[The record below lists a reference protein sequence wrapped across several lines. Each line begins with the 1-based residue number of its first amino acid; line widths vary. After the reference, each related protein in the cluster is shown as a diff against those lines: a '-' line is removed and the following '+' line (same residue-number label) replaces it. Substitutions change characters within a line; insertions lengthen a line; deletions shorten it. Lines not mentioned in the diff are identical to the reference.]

1 MEYKKRCDSILNDE
15 RFFGKK
21 KTTFRKVWGI
31 QSSTGKS
38 VNAETESKS
47 SPAQMIDP
55 LFHGISL
62 DLVNEGSGDVDKKMS
77 FGENSLFKLNSLQT
91 PITLSDEVIKDTQH
105 EIISNEDYQL
115 LQRMHDLH
123 SKNNYDM
130 YLYIDE
136 QLQSITY
143 PNSNFSNNK
152 LFSFKHRKFVT
163 EGHEKRDFGKD
174 LDQRILFQISPELI
188 ESDRAYDFKLF
199 KHHVLADVSKSTKGS
214 KNIITETYR
223 PLSKLVLCK
232 YQGGEWIPIQ
242 KREITRTYRIKNL
255 AEDRII
261 VFEVLDYRELEKYV
275 WCYNASD
282 VDKST
287 TRNYKQLIK
296 LEQSNKGEFK
306 LHYVHV
312 QSELIPLVMRRFYT
326 RYIHGATNKNASFYK
341 KLISHNQFDSATFSR
356 ITSIVGQG
364 QSQIALKQI
373 INGKNDTDTRD
384 FQWAELKT
392 YPVVFPKFRMDRMLS
407 AYNKKTGEICI
418 QFLPLI
424 EDKLPIFKGTGIPT
438 TSDVQD
444 DYQTWFFKIVREA
457 ERYMS
462 HEGKLLPN
470 CKRHIFS
477 MHLEDN
483 VHKSNKSSKVQNWT
497 INNAPLVHLH
507 ILFHRST
514 VTNEKIEKIEIK
526 FYYNVELLGFDL
538 YGSSDTLYA
547 VERFFSEFISF
558 YDKLL
563 FQNKTEISNHTLRP
577 RYRGKILNLFG
588 GEHYKSKHETD
599 PSIGK
604 FGKNFKEFAVKV
616 VNMNDKE
623 DINTNVRAKVLRE
636 ELVKEHTGRWDK
648 IANFLNKNLSKSQ
661 KEEVGEKNENYENFN
676 HRYRLV
682 MLPCTRSHLKI
693 GITPTITERATDFGL
708 DSLTSEQKSAWLMY
722 SDEISKIL
730 GPINTK
736 CLHSPQ
742 HVLPGCDYENYF
754 GIEINM
760 ETVLKHTYFKE
771 ASYAICMLSGIE
783 YDMQEYNNYLIEPSE
798 EMKILF
804 GLVRDSNKSD
814 IPVDDFIA
822 IKSTGNSA
830 NNADPILKKHPLYDA
845 EDGKYVGSSI
855 KGSFWQFPVQRSFKN
870 RNFNLV
876 DLTDSQKSDFAVSHT
891 KKKSQLLPIDFTKNK
906 QFLDEFDLIRFK
918 RRPMAIG
925 GDLKSSSI
933 RVELPG
939 FLEDSYNYNETNYQ
953 EHAKFTIKTN
963 DPILQ
968 RSALRESA
976 DYNKEKK
983 RLRVQDFNSLGRP
996 QRIKKRKT
1004 EAIEVQ
1010 FFLSDGTRP
1019 RQKMNGD
1026 LTDVGKDGVKFAPI
1040 RNVDVTIYNPKLN
1053 NTWFD
1058 KIKKDTFIEDEL
1070 SRVVKEIHQ
1079 KKSKT
1084 VSWDSINMLTNL
1096 HNVYYTL
1103 RRLTSASGNVN
1114 SSTVPSEVSEQL
1126 DENGEFYRKIL
1137 SMWRSVEKGNKT
1149 FSLNFKNVKAGEK
1162 VLSEPVAQH
1171 FLNPYENKNP
1181 FEIKIHLE
1189 EIVIPL
1195 NIHNLENDET
1205 IFVLTDLD
1213 FSPDEW
1219 TSIDG
1224 SMTKKILGK
1233 IDLKRVV
1240 DFENKKNRNFVQT
1253 FTSEEG
1259 NSTSGSFTS
1268 YPITLL
1274 RIHDIKNYK
1283 LFFVNSKF
1291 NPIKIQQL
1299 IDSKETGKFVV
1310 ETISAKIK
1318 LYINNKLTPIV

>member
-15 RFFGKK
+15 RFFEKK
-21 KTTFRKVWGI
+21 NTMFRKVWGI

-47 SPAQMIDP
+47 IPEQMIDP

-62 DLVNEGSGDVDKKMS
+62 DLVNEGSGDIDKKMS

-91 PITLSDEVIKDTQH
+91 PITLSDEVIRDPQH

-115 LQRMHDLH
+115 LQRMHNFH
-123 SKNNYDM
+123 SNNNYDM

-136 QLQSITY
+136 QLQAITY

-152 LFSFKHRKFVT
+152 SFSLKHQQFVT
-163 EGHEKRDFGKD
+163 EGHPKRDFGKD

-188 ESDRAYDFKLF
+188 ESDKAYDFKLF
-199 KHHVLADVSKSTKGS
+199 KHHVLPDVSKSVKGS
-214 KNIITETYR
+214 KNIITETHR

-232 YQGGEWIPIQ
+232 YDGEWIPIQ
-242 KREITRTYRIKNL
+242 KKEITKTYRVKNL
-255 AEDRII
+255 AEDRIST
-261 VFEVLDYRELEKYV
+261 FEVLDCRELEKFV

-282 VDKST
+282 VDKSIKH
-287 TRNYKQLIK
+287 NYKQLIK
-296 LEQSNKGEFK
+296 LEQNNKGKFQ
-306 LHYVHV
+306 LHYVHI
-312 QSELIPLVMRRFYT
+312 QSDLIPLVMRRFYT
-326 RYIHGATNKNASFYK
+326 RYVHGATNKNALFYK
-341 KLISHNQFDSATFSR
+341 KLISHNQFDSTTFSH
-356 ITSIVGQG
+356 ITSIIGQG
-364 QSQIALKQI
+364 HSQIALKQI
-373 INGKNDTDTRD
+373 INGKNDTDTKD
-384 FQWAELKT
+384 FQWTGLKT
-392 YPVVFPKFRMDRMLS
+392 YPAIFPKFRMDRMLS
-407 AYNKKTGEICI
+407 AYNKKTGEICV

-424 EDKLPIFKGTGIPT
+424 EDKLPIFKGAGIPT
-438 TSDVQD
+438 TSDVED
-444 DYQTWFFKIVREA
+444 DYQTWFFKIAREA

-470 CKRHIFS
+470 CKRRIFS

-483 VHKSNKSSKVQNWT
+483 VYKNDKSSKVPNWT
-497 INNAPLVHLH
+497 NENAPLIHLH
-507 ILFHRST
+507 ILFHRNT
-514 VTNEKIEKIEIK
+514 VIKEKIKKIEIK

-563 FQNKTEISNHTLRP
+563 FTSKSETMNHTLRP
-577 RYRGKILNLFG
+577 RYRSKILNLFG
-588 GEHYKSKHETD
+588 GKHYKSKHETD
-599 PSIGK
+599 PSKGN
-604 FGKNFKEFAVKV
+604 FGRNFKEFAVKV
-616 VNMNDKE
+616 INMNDKE
-623 DINTNVRAKVLRE
+623 NIYANVRAKVLRE
-636 ELVKEHTGRWDK
+636 ELVKEHTGRWEK
-648 IANFLNKNLSKSQ
+648 IADFLNENLSKSQ
-661 KEEVGEKNENYENFN
+661 REEVGEKNKNYENFN

-682 MLPCTRSHLKI
+682 ALPCTRSNLKF
-693 GITPTITERATDFGL
+693 GITPTITERAVDFGL
-708 DSLTSEQKSAWLMY
+708 NSLTSEQKSAWLMY
-722 SDEISKIL
+722 HDEISKIL
-730 GPINTK
+730 EPIDMK
-736 CLHSPQ
+736 CRHSPP
-742 HVLPGCDYENYF
+742 HAFSNCNYETYF
-754 GIEINM
+754 GIEINK
-760 ETVLKHTYFKE
+760 ETVIEDAYFKG
-771 ASYAICMLSGIE
+771 ASYAVCMMSGIE

-798 EMKILF
+798 EMKILL
-804 GLVRDSNKSD
+804 GIIRDSGKSAM
-814 IPVDDFIA
+814 PVDNFIA
-822 IKSTGNSA
+822 VKSTGNST
-830 NNADPILKKHPLYDA
+830 NNTDPKLKKHPLYDS
-845 EDGKYVGSSI
+845 EDGKYIGSLT

-870 RNFNLV
+870 RNFNLA
-876 DLTDSQKSDFAVSHT
+876 DLTDSQKSDFAISHT
-891 KKKSQLLPIDFTKNK
+891 KKKSQLLPIDFAKNK
-906 QFLDEFDLIRFK
+906 QFLEEYDLIRFE
-918 RRPMAIG
+918 RTSLAIG
-925 GDLKSSSI
+925 GDLKRSSI
-933 RVELPG
+933 RVELPD

-968 RSALRESA
+968 GSALKESA
-976 DYNKEKK
+976 DYNKERK
-983 RLRVQDFNSLGRP
+983 RLRVQDFTSLGRP

-1026 LTDVGKDGVKFAPI
+1026 LTDMGKNGVKYAPI
-1040 RNVDVTIYNPKLN
+1040 RNVDVTIYNSKLN

-1070 SRVVKEIHQ
+1070 YHVAKEIE
-1079 KKSKT
+1079 KKNSKFAN
-1084 VSWDSINMLTNL
+1084 WDSINMLTSL

-1103 RRLTSASGNVN
+1103 RRLTSASGNFN
-1114 SSTVPSEVSEQL
+1114 SPTVPSEISEHL
-1126 DENGEFYRKIL
+1126 DENGEFYKKIL

-1149 FSLNFKNVKAGEK
+1149 FSLNFKNTNTGRKM
-1162 VLSEPVAQH
+1162 LSGPVAQH
-1171 FLNPYENKNP
+1171 FLNPYANENP

-1189 EIVIPL
+1189 EIVMPL

-1224 SMTKKILGK
+1224 SLDKKILGK

-1253 FTSEEG
+1253 FTSEER
-1259 NSTSGSFTS
+1259 NFTSGGLTS
-1268 YPITLL
+1268 YPITLS

-1291 NPIKIQQL
+1291 DPIEIRQL
-1299 IDSKETGKFVV
+1299 IDSKIIGKFVV